1 MATPTNITT
10 LFARQ
15 VIQEVQSGC
24 SGLVPGTVREV
35 KTLCDPQY
43 WSGLSPAE
51 QKLAGK
57 VVVEAVRQGLLPLAR
72 QGLSKSF
79 HRLYLRT

>member
-15 VIQEVQSGC
+15 VIQEVQIGC
-24 SGLVPGTVREV
+24 STLAPGAVREV
-35 KTLCDPQY
+35 KTLCDPHY
-43 WSGLSPAE
+43 WHRLSPSE
-51 QKLAGK
+51 QKMAGK
-57 VVVEAVRQGLLPLAR
+57 VVVEAVRQGLLPLAH

-79 HRLYLRT
+79 HLLYRRT